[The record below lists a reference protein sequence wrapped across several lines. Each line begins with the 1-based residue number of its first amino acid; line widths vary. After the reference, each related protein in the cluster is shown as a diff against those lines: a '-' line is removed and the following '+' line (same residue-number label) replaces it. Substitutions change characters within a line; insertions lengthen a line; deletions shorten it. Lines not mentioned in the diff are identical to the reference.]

1 MRHTHDVALSCATSR
16 YLFYHEKIESED
28 GWSAS
33 DFDKHVQAE
42 GDLGKRMAH
51 AFSVTLAEQE
61 KAIIIGSD
69 CPDINPDIIEDAF
82 DRLDLADVVI
92 GPTLDGGYYLLGMK
106 TDQNHLFQEMAWSTD
121 SVFAD
126 TKEKMICANLLYS
139 VMPTL
144 SDLDNIED
152 LLKFPHLSE

>member
-1 MRHTHDVALSCATSR
+1 MKHTQDVALSCSSSR
-16 YLFYHEKIESED
+16 YLFYHEKVESDD
-28 GWSAS
+28 GWRPS
-33 DFDKHVQAE
+33 DFRKHVQSH
-42 GDLGKRMAH
+42 GDLGKRMAE

-69 CPDINPDIIEDAF
+69 CPEITTEIIEDAY

-106 TDQNHLFQEMAWSTD
+106 AEHRFLFENMAWSTET
-121 SVFAD
+121 VFTD
-126 TKEKMICANLLYS
+126 TKDKIISANLLYS

-144 SDLDNIED
+144 SDLDNIDD
-152 LLKFPHLSE
+152 LRKFPHLSE